1 MLKKFSVQFCSLAL
15 FSLLLASAAH
25 GAEARNLIGQKVEGF
40 ELHDFRGKVHQLGD
54 YDDKKLVVAVFMGIE
69 CPLAKLYA
77 PRLEELSQEF
87 SPQGVQFLM
96 IDSNQQD
103 TITELGAFAR
113 INKLTFPVLKDP
125 NNAVADLFRAE
136 RTPEVF
142 VLDAEGKVRYNGR
155 IDDQYG
161 LGGNSGYARPEIK
174 RRDLAVALEELLA
187 GEEVSVA
194 VTPATGCIIG
204 RVAKVDPHGD
214 VTYSNQIVRLLQD
227 RCVECHRDG
236 EIGPFSLTDY
246 DEVVGWAEMSRE
258 VIEEGRMPPW
268 FADPQYGHFKNDA
281 RLTDEEK
288 QLFYTWVE
296 NGCPE
301 GDRDQ
306 LPPPREFAQG
316 WQIGEPDMIV
326 HIADEPYTVPAEGVV
341 EYQYFTVDP
350 GFKEDTWVVAT
361 EARPDNRAV
370 VHHIIAFMHP
380 PQSAGS
386 EGGALR
392 SGLGGYAPGSGA
404 REFPKGVG
412 TLVPAGSHITFQMH
426 YTPNGTVQK
435 DRSYLG
441 LKFGD
446 ASEIT
451 HRADGGVTGTVSFRI
466 PPGDPNYKVTS
477 KKKFRRDTTLVG
489 MTPHMHLRGKS
500 FRFEAEYPDG
510 SREILLDVP
519 KYDFNW
525 QFTYNFVE
533 PKLIPKGTY
542 VHCTAH
548 FDNSE
553 DNLANPDPTEEVT
566 FGDQTWE
573 EMMFG
578 FFTSIVPLEPDS
590 AEEAETQDD
599 DTPSAGD
606 AD

>member
-1 MLKKFSVQFCSLAL
+1 MQKQILHR
-15 FSLLLASAAH
+15 LLVLTFAAVLLSSSANA
-25 GAEARNLIGQKVEGF
+25 AERQNIIGHEVDAFQ
-40 ELHDFRGKVHQLGD
+40 LHDFRGKVHSLSD
-54 YDDKKLVVAVFMGIE
+54 YDDKQFVVAVFMGTE

-77 PRLEELSQEF
+77 PRLEELWQEF
-87 SPQGVQFLM
+87 GPQGVQFLM

-103 TITELGAFAR
+103 SITELDAFAR

-125 NNAVADLFRAE
+125 DNSVADQFNAE

-142 VLDAEGKVRYNGR
+142 VLDGERAVRYNGR

-161 LGGNSGYARPEIK
+161 LGSNSGYARPEIK

-187 GEEVSVA
+187 GDEVSVA

-204 RVAKVDPHGD
+204 RIAKVDPHGD
-214 VTYSNQIVRLLQD
+214 VTYSNQIVRLLQN

-281 RLTDEEK
+281 RLTEEEK

-296 NGCPE
+296 NGCPK
-301 GDRDQ
+301 GDSDQ
-306 LPPPREFAQG
+306 LPPPREFAHG
-316 WQIGEPDMIV
+316 WQIGEPDLV
-326 HIADEPYTVPAEGVV
+326 VRIADEPYTVPAEGVV

-350 GFKEDTWVVAT
+350 GIKEDTWVVAT

-380 PQSAGS
+380 PGSSAR
-386 EGGALR
+386 GGGLR

-404 REFPKGVG
+404 RIYPDGVG
-412 TLVPAGSHITFQMH
+412 TFVPAGSLITFQMH
-426 YTPNGTVQK
+426 YTPNGTVQQ
-435 DRSYLG
+435 DCSSLG
-441 LKFGD
+441 LKFAD
-446 ASEIT
+446 ESEIT
-451 HRADGGVTGTVSFRI
+451 HRADGGITGNVSLRI
-466 PPGDPNYKVTS
+466 PPGDPNYEVTS
-477 KKKFRRDTTLVG
+477 KKKFRRDTVLVSL
-489 MTPHMHLRGKS
+489 TPHMHLRGKA
-500 FRFEAEYPDG
+500 FRFVADYPDG
-510 SREILLDVP
+510 TKEILLDVP

-525 QFTYNFVE
+525 QLTYNFAE

-542 VHCTAH
+542 MRCTAH
-548 FDNSE
+548 YDNSE

-578 FFTSIVPLEPDS
+578 FFTSIVPREPES
-590 AEEAETQDD
+590 AADTEEPAKP
-599 DTPSAGD
+599 TPSAGD

>member
-1 MLKKFSVQFCSLAL
+1 MYMPFSVRFAALAL
-15 FSLLLASAAH
+15 ASLFVASVASAV
-25 GAEARNLIGQKVEGF
+25 ETRNLIGHQVDRF
-40 ELHDFRGKVHQLGD
+40 ELHDFRGKVHNLGD
-54 YDDKKLVVAVFMGIE
+54 YDDKQLVVAVFMGVE

-87 SPQGVQFLM
+87 GPQGVQFLM

-103 TITELGAFAR
+103 SITDLGAFAR

-125 NNAVADLFRAE
+125 DNAVADQFRAE

-142 VLDAEGKVRYNGR
+142 VLDAQRTVRYNGR

-161 LGGNSGYARPEIK
+161 LGSNSGYARPEVK
-174 RRDLAVALEELLA
+174 RRDVAVALEELLA
-187 GEEVSVA
+187 GKEVSLA

-204 RVAKVDPHGD
+204 RIPKVDPHGD
-214 VTYSNQIVRLLQD
+214 VTYSNQIVRFLQD

-246 DEVVGWAEMSRE
+246 DEVVGWAEMMRE
-258 VIEEGRMPPW
+258 VMDEGRMPPW
-268 FADPQYGHFKNDA
+268 FADPQYGHFKNDV
-281 RLTDEEK
+281 RLSDEEK
-288 QLFYTWVE
+288 LLFNTWVD
-296 NGCPE
+296 NGCPR
-301 GDRDQ
+301 GDSDQ
-306 LPPPREFAQG
+306 LPPPREFATG

-350 GFKEDTWVVAT
+350 GFKEDTWVKAT
-361 EARPDNRAV
+361 QARPDNRAV

-380 PQSAGS
+380 PNSSGR
-386 EGGALR
+386 GDGIR

-404 REFPKGVG
+404 RVFPKGVG
-412 TLVPAGSHITFQMH
+412 TFVPAGSLITFQMH

-435 DRSYLG
+435 DNSSLG
-441 LKFGD
+441 LIFAD
-446 ASEIT
+446 PSEIT
-451 HRADGGVTGTVSFRI
+451 HRADGGLTGTLAFRI
-466 PPGDPNYKVTS
+466 PPGDPNYEVTS
-477 KKKFRRDTTLVG
+477 RKKFRRDTMLISLA
-489 MTPHMHLRGKS
+489 PHMHLRGKS
-500 FRFEAEYPDG
+500 FRYEAEYPDG
-510 SREILLDVP
+510 TREILLDVP
-519 KYDFNW
+519 NYDFNW
-525 QFTYNFVE
+525 QLSYNFAE

-542 VHCTAH
+542 LHCTAH

-578 FFTSIVPLEPDS
+578 FFTSIVPFEPVS
-590 AEEAETQDD
+590 AEENEAEAR
-599 DTPSAGD
+599 DTVSSGD

>member
-1 MLKKFSVQFCSLAL
+1 MDTQFSVRFAAIALAA
-15 FSLLLASAAH
+15 FFLAPTAGAA
-25 GAEARNLIGQKVEGF
+25 ETRNLIGHQVDGF
-40 ELHDFRGKVHQLGD
+40 ELHDFRGKIHSLGD
-54 YDDKKLVVAVFMGIE
+54 YDDKQLVVAVFMGTE
-69 CPLAKLYA
+69 CPLARLYA
-77 PRLEELSQEF
+77 PRLEKLWQEF

-103 TITELGAFAR
+103 SITELGAFAR

-125 NNAVADLFRAE
+125 DNSVADLFRAQ

-142 VLDAEGKVRYNGR
+142 VLDAKRTVRYHGR

-161 LGGNSGYARPEIK
+161 LGSNSGYARPEIK
-174 RRDLAVALEELLA
+174 RRDLAVAIEELLA
-187 GEEVSVA
+187 GKDVSLA
-194 VTPATGCIIG
+194 VTTATGCIIG
-204 RVAKVDPHGD
+204 RIAKVDPHGE
-214 VTYSNQIVRLLQD
+214 VTYSNQIVRFLQD

-246 DEVVGWAEMSRE
+246 DEVVGWAEMMRE
-258 VIEEGRMPPW
+258 VMDEERMPPW
-268 FADPQYGHFKNDA
+268 FADPRYGHFANDV
-281 RLTDEEK
+281 RLSNDEK
-288 QLFYTWVE
+288 QLFSTWVD
-296 NGCPE
+296 NGCPQ
-301 GDRDQ
+301 GDSEQ
-306 LPPPREFAQG
+306 LPPPREFAVG
-316 WQIGEPDMIV
+316 WQIGEPDMVV

-350 GFKEDTWVVAT
+350 GFKEDTWVKAT

-370 VHHIIAFMHP
+370 VHHIIAFLHP
-380 PQSAGS
+380 PNSSGR
-386 EGGALR
+386 GGGIR

-404 REFPKGVG
+404 RIFPKGVG
-412 TLVPAGSHITFQMH
+412 TLVPAGSLITFQMH

-435 DRSYLG
+435 DRSSIG
-441 LKFGD
+441 LIFAD

-451 HRADGGVTGTVSFRI
+451 HRADGGLSGTLAFRI
-466 PPGDPNYKVTS
+466 PPGDPNYEVTS
-477 KKKFRRDTTLVG
+477 KKKFRRDTMLICL
-489 MTPHMHLRGKS
+489 TPHMHLRGKS

-510 SREILLDVP
+510 TREILLDVP

-525 QFTYNFVE
+525 QLSYDFAE

-542 VHCTAH
+542 LHCTAH

-578 FFTSIVPLEPDS
+578 FFTAIVPLEPESSEDTE
-590 AEEAETQDD
+590 EEAR
-599 DTPSAGD
+599 DTVSSGD